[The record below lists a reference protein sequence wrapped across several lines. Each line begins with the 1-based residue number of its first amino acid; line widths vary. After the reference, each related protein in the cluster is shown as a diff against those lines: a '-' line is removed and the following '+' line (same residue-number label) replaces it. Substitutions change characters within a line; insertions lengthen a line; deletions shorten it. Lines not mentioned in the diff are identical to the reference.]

1 MKSILINFQVRAKNK
16 TFWVTFIPTV
26 ILLIQVI
33 LAVFGVA
40 IDLSAFGD
48 KLIDVINVVFS
59 LLAILGVVTDPT
71 TPGISDSENA
81 LTYTS
86 PGVNEDINFDED

>member
-33 LAVFGVA
+33 LAVFGVT

>member
-33 LAVFGVA
+33 LAVFGVT
-40 IDLSAFGD
+40 IDLSTFGD
-48 KLIDVINVVFS
+48 KLIDVVNVVFS

-86 PGVNEDINFDED
+86 PGLNEDINFDED